1 MSNKSHRAKT
11 DLTPFLLRL
20 RVNIK
25 YPAGIFRVENI
36 NATLQQKFIIPIV
49 VIKLKRPVSTNLIF
63 NTDKVFFDT
72 VKGQSYTGKVFF
84 DTVEGQMYTD
94 QVFSDTVVGQT
105 YTGKV
110 FFDTVVGQ
118 TYTGKVFFDTVEGQ
132 MYTDKVFF
140 DTVVGKTYTD
150 KVYKFRIKVK
160 MIEKQQNARI
170 QEDLKYYYQ
179 TILISYITRM
189 NKLAIQKRT
198 DIHTFR
204 RNIG

>member
-11 DLTPFLLRL
+11 DLAPFPLRL

-49 VIKLKRPVSTNLIF
+49 VIKLKRPVSTNLFF
-63 NTDKVFFDT
+63 NTDQVFFDT
-72 VKGQSYTGKVFF
+72 VV
-84 DTVEGQMYTD
+84 GQMYTD

-118 TYTGKVFFDTVEGQ
+118 TYTDQVFFDTIVGQ
-132 MYTDKVFF
+132 MYTDQ
-140 DTVVGKTYTD
+140 
-150 KVYKFRIKVK
+150 VYKFRIRVK
-160 MIEKQQNARI
+160 MIEKQQNARF

-179 TILISYITRM
+179 TILISYTTRM

-204 RNIG
+204 INIG

>member
-11 DLTPFLLRL
+11 DLAPFPLRL

-72 VKGQSYTGKVFF
+72 VMGQMYTDQVFS
-84 DTVEGQMYTD
+84 DTVEGQTYTD

-118 TYTGKVFFDTVEGQ
+118 TYTDQ
-132 MYTDKVFF
+132 VFF
-140 DTVVGKTYTD
+140 DTVVGQMYTD

-160 MIEKQQNARI
+160 MIEKQQNARF

-179 TILISYITRM
+179 TILISYTTRM